1 MVLHF
6 LYYYVLGIRD
16 LESII
21 KGTKSMTYTY
31 VNPKVALMGAGC
43 VKEIGNH
50 ATDLGGTKAL
60 IVSGKS
66 THGGKLAKD
75 MRKILEDAGLKAVI
89 FSGADPNPTDTS
101 AMEGADIYRKENCN
115 IIVAVG
121 GGSPIDCAK
130 AIGIVVYNGGV
141 INDYE
146 GMGKVT
152 KGTPP
157 LIAVNTTAGTAS
169 EMTSFAVITDTKRR
183 IKMAIADARI
193 TPDVAVND
201 PELMVSMSPALTAA
215 TGMDALT
222 HAVEAYVSTMATPTT
237 DAAAIKAIELI
248 SKYLRKAVAHGEDVS
263 TRDMMAHAEYLA
275 GVAFNNASLG
285 YVHSMAHQLGGFY
298 DLPHGVCNAILLPY
312 VEMYNMHVCPERFAC
327 IAKAMG
333 EEIEGLNLEEAAD
346 RAIDAIKK
354 LASDIGIP
362 SGLKELGA
370 REEDLE
376 ILAVNA
382 MQDICHLTNPRE
394 FSKEDILEIYRKA
407 L

>member
-1 MVLHF
+1 
-6 LYYYVLGIRD
+6 
-16 LESII
+16 
-21 KGTKSMTYTY
+21 MTYTY
-31 VNPKVALMGAGC
+31 LNPKVALMGAGC
-43 VKEIGNH
+43 VKEIGRH
-50 ATDLGGTKAL
+50 AKDIGATKAL

-66 THGGKLAKD
+66 RHGEKLALD
-75 MRKILEDAGLKAVI
+75 IYKILEDAGLQATI
-89 FSGADPNPTDTS
+89 FAGADPNPTDTS

-121 GGSPIDCAK
+121 GGSPMDCAK
-130 AIGIVVYNGGV
+130 AVGIVVYNGGM

-146 GMGKVT
+146 GVGKVT
-152 KGTPP
+152 KGIPP
-157 LIAVNTTAGTAS
+157 LVTVNTTAGTAS
-169 EMTSFAVITDTKRR
+169 EMTSFTIITDTERH
-183 IKMAIADARI
+183 IKMAIVDPRI

-201 PELMVSMSPALTAA
+201 PELMVSMPPALTAA

-248 SKYLRKAVAHGEDVS
+248 SKYLRDAVAHGEDVR

-275 GVAFNNASLG
+275 GIAFNNASLG

-298 DLPHGVCNAILLPY
+298 NLPHGVCNAILLPY
-312 VEMYNMHVCPERFAC
+312 VETYNKQVVPERFAD
-327 IAKAMG
+327 IARVMG
-333 EEIEGLNLEEAAD
+333 ERVEGLSAEEAAD
-346 RAIDAIKK
+346 KAIDAIKK

-376 ILAVNA
+376 LLAENA
-382 MQDICHLTNPRE
+382 MQDVCRLTNPRDL
-394 FSKEDILEIYRKA
+394 SKEDIIEIYRKA
-407 L
+407 M